1 MAKAPVRH
9 DIGLAETIGLRPTM
23 EDTTSIQL
31 DYQHIEQH
39 GDVFLAVYD
48 GHGGTAVSKW
58 LAEHLHR
65 YVSAALTNALSTTIG
80 TKAVCATCG
89 RDLSQMV
96 PSDRQQHARRLA
108 VRYTHFPAFDS
119 LSLGILYPY
128 SVERPAG
135 ERCYRAWLPQLWQRE
150 LRGGAGAGPGRA
162 RHGGGGTAPGR
173 C

>member
-31 DYQHIEQH
+31 DYQHVEQH

-96 PSDRQQHARRLA
+96 LNQCARLCEDTAYGLLR
-108 VRYTHFPAFDS
+108 VWS
-119 LSLGILYPY
+119 
-128 SVERPAG
+128 PAG
-135 ERCYRAWLPQLWQRE
+135 W
-150 LRGGAGAGPGRA
+150 
-162 RHGGGGTAPGR
+162 
-173 C
+173 